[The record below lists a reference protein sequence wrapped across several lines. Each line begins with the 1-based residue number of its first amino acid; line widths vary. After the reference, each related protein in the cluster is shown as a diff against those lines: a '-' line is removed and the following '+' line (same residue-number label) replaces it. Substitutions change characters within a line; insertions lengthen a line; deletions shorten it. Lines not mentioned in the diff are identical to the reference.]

1 MYRVGGEGRDG
12 VKALV
17 LVIEGVQTG
26 GGSLDE
32 WMSKVDNLGPLSGVL
47 CFPKQLR
54 LFSSKN
60 KISESK
66 ISGL

>member
-32 WMSKVDNLGPLSGVL
+32 WMSKVDNLPLCHTAAWL
-47 CFPKQLR
+47 MC
-54 LFSSKN
+54 
-60 KISESK
+60 
-66 ISGL
+66 